1 VFTVR
6 GPACRLWHVGPSLLG
21 VRALLGDTS
30 TVEGRTMMA
39 DTWRITS
46 EMREAFAWG
55 ACVMA
60 VIVMA
65 LYVAYEYGRK
75 Q

>member
-1 VFTVR
+1 
-6 GPACRLWHVGPSLLG
+6 
-21 VRALLGDTS
+21 
-30 TVEGRTMMA
+30 MMA